1 MRIEDV
7 MVVVFAIEGRMSD
20 WPSGTLIN
28 RNGPELWRI
37 PAPYLGRLT
46 SALTPADAAACI

>member
-1 MRIEDV
+1 

-20 WPSGTLIN
+20 WPSGTLID